1 MTTPKED
8 HRLLTQWSEVQDQN
22 KSVQSVYGNLNLPL
36 DMRYNPGH
44 TLSIWVYRCVVAPF
58 TNYNEQNTN
67 ILFLFFYS
75 RHSILMVIS
84 AIGNGTVL
92 VLLIRRRLKSPSR
105 IDTMLMH
112 LAIADL
118 LVTFLLMPLEIGW
131 AYTVMWLAGDMMC
144 RIMSFLRVF
153 GLYLSSF
160 VLICISVDR

>member
-1 MTTPKED
+1 M
-8 HRLLTQWSEVQDQN
+8 
-22 KSVQSVYGNLNLPL
+22 
-36 DMRYNPGH
+36 
-44 TLSIWVYRCVVAPF
+44 VV
-58 TNYNEQNTN
+58 
-67 ILFLFFYS
+67 
-75 RHSILMVIS
+75 S

-131 AYTVMWLAGDMMC
+131 AYTVMWLAGDLMC

-160 VLICISVDR
+160 VLICISIDR